1 MQLFCMCHRVLPFES
16 LISGNISSQNDREL
30 SEWPWKQIKTKRGY
44 ALPSP
49 PNWRP
54 RTWAFLTKRKKNTN
68 VIGICGKHDQ
78 HWSPPFKRNEH
89 NLAEVQRRGM
99 KKVRLDGWYQ
109 RREGAGFIR
118 HGIAVAA
125 CNDQAKHTA
134 HHGLPCHSGLQ
145 GCSFLL
151 QQEHCK
157 GLLEAMVY
165 PEPWVRATAFA

>member
-1 MQLFCMCHRVLPFES
+1 MTVSCQSDPENKSKLNKDMPSLPHQIGS
-16 LISGNISSQNDREL
+16 PKHIKYGL
-30 SEWPWKQIKTKRGY
+30 SHKE
-44 ALPSP
+44 
-49 PNWRP
+49 
-54 RTWAFLTKRKKNTN
+54 KNTN
-68 VIGICGKHDQ
+68 VIGIRGKHDQ

-109 RREGAGFIR
+109 RRGGAGFIR

-134 HHGLPCHSGLQ
+134 HHSLPCHPGLQ

-165 PEPWVRATAFA
+165 PEPWVRTTAFA